1 MSVDVA
7 TPEVLIHRARLDAN
21 IARMADA
28 TASAGIG
35 LRPHVKTHKVLE
47 IARSQLA
54 AGAVGLTVATVGEA
68 EVFVADGATDVL
80 IAYPLWATSE
90 IGRRLQALVER
101 ATITVGVDSPEGAA
115 NLAQHL
121 GASASRIE
129 AWVEVDSGHH
139 RSGVR
144 PGSVE
149 EDRIADGTGLG
160 LTGVFTFPGHGYLP
174 GQAKDA
180 ARQEGEALSSVAAR
194 LRAAGHD
201 IRHASGGSSPS
212 VAFSSPDHVTEVRP
226 GVYALGDAQQFELG
240 RCGWDDIAL
249 SVATTVV
256 SQRVESREL
265 IANAGSKVL
274 GSDRPAWTTGYGR
287 VLEAQGA
294 RVTALSEHHATVRWP
309 DEGRMPALG
318 EQIRLIPNHVCLT
331 MNLLDEVAVV
341 EDDIVVD
348 RWVVAA
354 RGRNR

>member
-1 MSVDVA
+1 ME
-7 TPEVLIHRARLDAN
+7 TPEVLIDRRLLDAN
-21 IARMADA
+21 IARMAAA
-28 TASAGIG
+28 TAGAGIG
-35 LRPHVKTHKVLE
+35 LRPHAKTHKVLE

-54 AGAVGLTVATVGEA
+54 AGAMGLTVATVGEA
-68 EVFVADGATDVL
+68 EVFVADGASDVL
-80 IAYPLWATSE
+80 IAYPLWATPE
-90 IGRRLQALVER
+90 IGRRLQALAER

-144 PGSVE
+144 PGSVD
-149 EDRIADGTGLG
+149 EDRMADGTDLR

-174 GQAKDA
+174 GQARA
-180 ARQEGEALSSVAAR
+180 AAMHEGEALSAVAAR

-212 VAFSSPDHVTEVRP
+212 VAFSSPVHVTEVRP
-226 GVYALGDAQQFELG
+226 GVYALGDAQQLELG

-249 SVATTVV
+249 SVAATVV
-256 SQRVESREL
+256 SRRASSREL

-274 GSDRPAWTTGYGR
+274 GSDRPSWASGYGR
-287 VLEAQGA
+287 VLGA
-294 RVTALSEHHATVRWP
+294 PDGCVTALSEHHATVRWP
-309 DEGRMPALG
+309 DSGDMPALG

-331 MNLLDEVAVV
+331 MNLVDEVAVV
-341 EDDIVVD
+341 EDDAVVD